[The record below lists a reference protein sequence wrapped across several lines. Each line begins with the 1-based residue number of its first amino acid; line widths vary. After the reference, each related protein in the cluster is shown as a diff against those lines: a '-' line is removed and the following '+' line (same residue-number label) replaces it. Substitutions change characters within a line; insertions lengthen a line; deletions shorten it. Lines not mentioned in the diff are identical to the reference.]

1 MSKQCRKN
9 HNDTSAPEKG
19 IPTNTASRIPVPVD
33 FLRQLDKQ
41 VDLVR
46 EGVTWHLSTYGAAAR
61 CDCLRTGELLDC
73 DDILN
78 AYIKD
83 SACPDSLK
91 PLIRKCANN
100 TVYEDD
106 HEDALYYAG
115 ELQIAIENLLE
126 GGE

>member
-1 MSKQCRKN
+1 MN
-9 HNDTSAPEKG
+9 HSTSTPEKG
-19 IPTNTASRIPVPVD
+19 NPTNTVNRIPVPVD

-46 EGVTWHLSTYGAAAR
+46 EGIEWHLVPEGETAR
-61 CDCLRTGELLDC
+61 CECLRTGEVMDC

-126 GGE
+126 GVAPKGAAQ

>member
-1 MSKQCRKN
+1 MN
-9 HNDTSAPEKG
+9 HSTSTPEKG
-19 IPTNTASRIPVPVD
+19 IPTNTANGKKPVA
-33 FLRQLDKQ
+33 FLHQLDKQ

-46 EGVTWHLSTYGAAAR
+46 EGVTWHLVPEGETAR
-61 CDCLRTGELLDC
+61 CECLRTGEVLDC

-126 GGE
+126 EVAPKGAAQ

>member
-1 MSKQCRKN
+1 MN
-9 HNDTSAPEKG
+9 HNTSTPEKG
-19 IPTNTASRIPVPVD
+19 NPTNTANRMPVPVA

-46 EGVTWHLSTYGAAAR
+46 EGVTWHLVPEGETAR
-61 CDCLRTGELLDC
+61 CECLRTGELLDC

-78 AYIKD
+78 SYMKD
-83 SACPDSLK
+83 SACPESLK

-126 GGE
+126 GGDQ

>member
-1 MSKQCRKN
+1 MN
-9 HNDTSAPEKG
+9 HSTSTPEKG
-19 IPTNTASRIPVPVD
+19 NTTNTVNRIPVPVD

-61 CDCLRTGELLDC
+61 CDCLRTGTLLEC

-106 HEDALYYAG
+106 HEDALYWAG